1 MPKHQETRVLTYTP
15 EQMFDLVAD
24 VESYPDFL
32 PWVVGARIGQR
43 DGDSFHAD
51 LLVGFKMIR
60 ERYTSKVTLDHPG
73 RIDVTYTYGPFRYL
87 ENRWRFNPHRDGCQI
102 EFFLDFEFKSRFLQR
117 VIGALFNEAVRKMV
131 SSFESRARSLYGD
144 TSIGSEPPLP
154 SGRPA

>member
-1 MPKHQETRVLTYTP
+1 MPKHQETKVLPYTP

-24 VESYPDFL
+24 VERYPEFL
-32 PWVVGARIGQR
+32 PWVRGARISQR
-43 DGDSFHAD
+43 QGDVFHAD

-60 ERYTSKVTLDHPG
+60 ERYTSRVALDRPNC
-73 RIDVTYTYGPFRYL
+73 IDVTYTYGPFRYL
-87 ENRWRFNPHRDGCQI
+87 ENRWRFAPHPDGCHI

-131 SSFESRARSLYGD
+131 SSFEDRARDLYGRED
-144 TSIGSEPPLP
+144 RAGDAVP